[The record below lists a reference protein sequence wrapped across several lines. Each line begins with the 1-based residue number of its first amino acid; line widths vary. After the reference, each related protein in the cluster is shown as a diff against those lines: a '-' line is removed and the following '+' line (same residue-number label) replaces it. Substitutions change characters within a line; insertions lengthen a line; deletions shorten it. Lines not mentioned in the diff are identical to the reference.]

1 MVVMIRRF
9 LRLKPWFPT
18 PKAGGSSQDSQ
29 TVMITPIEIR
39 HKIYGHLEGVPQP
52 QDTGDDYDH
61 PGYQPRRSVMGPDP
75 LKQEDVFLAPPNFP
89 PPSCVCAMEGG
100 VSTST
105 FSAADSTS
113 ATVAATSKSVVVT
126 GGGTD
131 AWTSA
136 PGEWK
141 SEGILPNKV
150 GRDHPMTC
158 KCLLTMVIRKVPD
171 WGSGTPSRWPLYS
184 W

>member
-1 MVVMIRRF
+1 M
-9 LRLKPWFPT
+9 
-18 PKAGGSSQDSQ
+18 
-29 TVMITPIEIR
+29 
-39 HKIYGHLEGVPQP
+39 
-52 QDTGDDYDH
+52 
-61 PGYQPRRSVMGPDP
+61 
-75 LKQEDVFLAPPNFP
+75 APPNFP
-89 PPSCVCAMEGG
+89 PPSCVCAMEGE

-113 ATVAATSKSVVVT
+113 ATVAATSESVVVT

-141 SEGILPNKV
+141 SEGILPSKV

-158 KCLLTMVIRKVPD
+158 KCLITMVTRKVPD
-171 WGSGTPSRWPLYS
+171 WGSDKTLPDGLFIADKWSIIFPPQSQVVSKKKLAVKKMSSSHGRFNLIISHTIHGTGIFTYIYHKNQPFM
-184 W
+184 